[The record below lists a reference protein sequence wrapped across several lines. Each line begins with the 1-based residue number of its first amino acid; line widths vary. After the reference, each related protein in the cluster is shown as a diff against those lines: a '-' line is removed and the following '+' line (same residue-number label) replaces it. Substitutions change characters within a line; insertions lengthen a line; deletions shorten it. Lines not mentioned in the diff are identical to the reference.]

1 MQGTSQGFFW
11 HALEG
16 LLGLFL
22 PQEQNQ
28 LLPLMSP

>member
-1 MQGTSQGFFW
+1 MQGASQGFFW

-16 LLGLFL
+16 LPGLFL